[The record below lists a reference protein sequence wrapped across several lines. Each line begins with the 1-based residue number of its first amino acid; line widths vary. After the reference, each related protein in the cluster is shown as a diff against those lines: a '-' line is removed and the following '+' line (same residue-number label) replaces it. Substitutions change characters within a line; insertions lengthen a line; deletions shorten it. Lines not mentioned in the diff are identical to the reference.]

1 MAKKPGA
8 KSIIKREEVALTG
21 IFLAFILAVGVLERM
36 IPLDFIVPG
45 ARLGFS
51 NVVVLVSIYIFR
63 FRISLILVLLKCLLT
78 SALAGGPSSL
88 IYSLSGSLLSF
99 VVMYILVKALD
110 ERISPIGVSVAG
122 AAAHST
128 GQIIASCLVLESI
141 GMFAYLP
148 VLLVLSVISG
158 VLVGFI
164 VKNTVPRLRVIMPK
178 LQRDDDKQRAGGSQR
193 SNRRG

>member
-1 MAKKPGA
+1 MEHRDRS
-8 KSIIKREEVALTG
+8 KSAIKRGEVALTG
-21 IFLAFILAVGVLERM
+21 VFLAFILAVGVLERL

-63 FRISLILVLLKCLLT
+63 FRISLILVLLKCLLMSMLT
-78 SALAGGPSSL
+78 GGPSSL

-99 VVMYILVKALD
+99 AVMYLLAKALG

-128 GQIIASCLVLESI
+128 GQIIASCVVLENI

-164 VKNTVPRLRVIMPK
+164 VKNTVPRLRIIVPDLK
-178 LQRDDDKQRAGGSQR
+178 NGRAAEKRAGGSK
-193 SNRRG
+193 GG